1 MGNGPLA
8 DMFRLLTS
16 EQVQVRTVADL
27 KRSARE
33 ATLAR
38 GLPDGLKAVKG
49 GGQ

>member
-16 EQVQVRTVADL
+16 DQVRSIADL
-27 KRSARE
+27 KRSGQE

-38 GLPDGLKAVKG
+38 GLPDGLKAVKA